1 MKLTREIAKALQECI
16 EEGFES
22 VSEFA
27 KFANVSTDT
36 VSKYL
41 QCETA
46 SIKADT
52 WARIQPLLKLKSKK
66 IESHHKPLELTSD
79 EKILLDAF
87 ADLPPDV
94 QRQKLMEIQAAL
106 NGNVTEWAEVLS
118 PEDFDKLADALETV
132 TDILSKI

>member
-1 MKLTREIAKALQECI
+1 MRLTREIARGIQECI

-36 VSKYL
+36 VTKYL

-52 WARIQPLLKLKSKK
+52 WRRIQPLLKLKSKK
-66 IESHHKPLELTSD
+66 AETHHKPLELTSD

-94 QRQKLMEIQAAL
+94 QRQKLMEIIEIAKRY
-106 NGNVTEWAEVLS
+106 NRR
-118 PEDFDKLADALETV
+118 KLAANPAPAE
-132 TDILSKI
+132 

>member
-36 VSKYL
+36 VTKYL
-41 QCETA
+41 QCESE

-52 WARIQPLLKLKSKK
+52 WRRIQPLLKLKSQKK
-66 IESHHKPLELTSD
+66 AETHHKPLELTSD

-87 ADLPPDV
+87 ADLPGDV
-94 QRQKLMEIQAAL
+94 QRQKLMEIIEIAKRY
-106 NGNVTEWAEVLS
+106 NRR
-118 PEDFDKLADALETV
+118 KLASAQSPAE
-132 TDILSKI
+132 

>member
-16 EEGFES
+16 EDGFES

-52 WARIQPLLKLKSKK
+52 WNRIQPLLKLKSKK

-79 EKILLDAF
+79 EKFLLDAF
-87 ADLPPDV
+87 ADLPADV
-94 QRQKLMEIQAAL
+94 QRQKLMEIIEIAKRY
-106 NGNVTEWAEVLS
+106 NRR
-118 PEDFDKLADALETV
+118 KLAAEQAHQP
-132 TDILSKI
+132 SAE

>member
-1 MKLTREIAKALQECI
+1 MRLTREIARGIQECI

-36 VSKYL
+36 VTKYL
-41 QCETA
+41 KCETA

-52 WARIQPLLKLKSKK
+52 WRRIQPLLKLKSKQT
-66 IESHHKPLELTSD
+66 ETRHKPLELTSD

-87 ADLPPDV
+87 ADLPDDV
-94 QRQKLMEIQAAL
+94 QRQKLMEIIEIAKRY
-106 NGNVTEWAEVLS
+106 NRR
-118 PEDFDKLADALETV
+118 KLASPQNPAQ
-132 TDILSKI
+132 

>member
-52 WARIQPLLKLKSKK
+52 WRRIQPLLKLKSQKA
-66 IESHHKPLELTSD
+66 ETHHKPLELTSD

-94 QRQKLMEIQAAL
+94 QRQKLMEIIEIAKRYNRRKQSAEQNQA
-106 NGNVTEWAEVLS
+106 
-118 PEDFDKLADALETV
+118 K
-132 TDILSKI
+132 

>member
-41 QCETA
+41 QCETE

-52 WARIQPLLKLKSKK
+52 WRRIQPLLKLKSQKA
-66 IESHHKPLELTSD
+66 ETHHKPLELSSD
-79 EKILLDAF
+79 EKIRAEPSRSSIGCETSN
-87 ADLPPDV
+87 AVEPRNP
-94 QRQKLMEIQAAL
+94 MEQ
-106 NGNVTEWAEVLS
+106 
-118 PEDFDKLADALETV
+118 
-132 TDILSKI
+132 